1 MQAHLIIFETIM
13 AILSRNN
20 ASHEVDAAPRVVDG
34 NDRDHNDRLFVWLD
48 AQMALSL
55 NFMDPQ
61 ESQGSNN
68 VPPDVTPKESII
80 NHLESHGSNDI
91 PSNSDHNMVQL
102 HTTVKF
108 WFPFHFSEVVIQQ
121 LTQ

>member
-1 MQAHLIIFETIM
+1 MQTHLIISKTIM
-13 AILSRNN
+13 ALSRNN

-68 VPPDVTPKESII
+68 VPPDVTPEASII
-80 NHLESHGSNDI
+80 NHLESHGSNDMGATLI
-91 PSNSDHNMVQL
+91 IIWYSCTQQSSFSFFFNSQKL
-102 HTTVKF
+102 
-108 WFPFHFSEVVIQQ
+108 
-121 LTQ
+121 